1 MQREILFRGFYP
13 CDGPETIVVDGEKVN
28 GRWVEGYLYV
38 THTGEYEIGGYCEEY
53 NIERYTYNVL
63 PSTVGQYTGLTDKNG
78 KQIFEGDRLKWDA
91 EEWGSPHTEIV
102 EWDYDLFS
110 AREGDWGQFCE
121 VIGTVFDEVT
131 P

>member
-1 MQREILFRGFYP
+1 MREILFRGFHP
-13 CDGPETIVVDGEKVN
+13 CDGQETIEVDGKKVN
-28 GRWVEGYLYV
+28 GSWVEGYYV
-38 THTGEYEIGGYCEEY
+38 KKQNLLTDVDFYYMFFECG
-53 NIERYTYNVL
+53 L
-63 PSTVGQYTGLTDKNG
+63 PCPIDPETVCQYTGLKDKNG
-78 KQIFEGDRLKWDA
+78 KKIFEGDRLKWDA